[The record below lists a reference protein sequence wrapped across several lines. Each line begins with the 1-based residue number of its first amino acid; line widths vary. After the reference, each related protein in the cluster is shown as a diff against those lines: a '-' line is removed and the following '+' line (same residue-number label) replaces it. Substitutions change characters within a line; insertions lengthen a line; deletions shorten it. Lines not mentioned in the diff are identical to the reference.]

1 MEALSSIQVC
11 APSDFLFYLH
21 RSFAQPCSK
30 IQLVHMI
37 GSQIR
42 DFELA
47 GDFLL
52 AIQQAPGGKAGLLV
66 GRAEA
71 CRSLQL
77 DSQTF
82 PISLIKSAFSTGT
95 EQLACVLFLS
105 QMSQFLF
112 CALGLAALF
121 TLQSTTDQRRKKKTR
136 IRMRL
141 RSVKYIMIDHFCFCF
156 CFLFFCSLFEKT
168 NFEYLLFSCMFP
180 IRAACAFRALWRLC
194 TEHQTDSTTHE

>member
-21 RSFAQPCSK
+21 RIFAQPCSK

-71 CRSLQL
+71 LPLSAARFANIPDQFDQISIL
-77 DSQTF
+77 D
-82 PISLIKSAFSTGT
+82 
-95 EQLACVLFLS
+95 
-105 QMSQFLF
+105 
-112 CALGLAALF
+112 
-121 TLQSTTDQRRKKKTR
+121 
-136 IRMRL
+136 
-141 RSVKYIMIDHFCFCF
+141 
-156 CFLFFCSLFEKT
+156 
-168 NFEYLLFSCMFP
+168 
-180 IRAACAFRALWRLC
+180 W
-194 TEHQTDSTTHE
+194 